1 MTVSRLLAELSS
13 SELTEW
19 HAFANME
26 PFGGAVDD
34 LRAGLGPALTVNM
47 NRAKDSEPIGPMTF
61 FPWHN
66 PEAPAPKPEPKTPEE
81 LAAALRA
88 MLNSKANP
96 DGN

>member
-1 MTVSRLLAELSS
+1 MTVSRLLAELGSR
-13 SELTEW
+13 EMTEW
-19 HAFANME
+19 QAFAQLE

-47 NRAKDSEPIGPMTF
+47 NRTEGTEPIGPMQF
-61 FPWHN
+61 YPWYD
-66 PEAPAPKPEPKTPEE
+66 AKAPEPEPQTPEE

-88 MLNSKANP
+88 LLTSKAKP

>member
-47 NRAKDSEPIGPMTF
+47 NRAKDVDPIGPMAF
-61 FPWHN
+61 YPWHD
-66 PEAPAPKPEPKTPEE
+66 ATKAPEPEPQTPEE

-88 MLNSKANP
+88 LLTAKANT

>member
-19 HAFANME
+19 QAFANME

-47 NRAKDSEPIGPMTF
+47 NRVKDTEPIGPMAF
-61 FPWHN
+61 YPWHDAA
-66 PEAPAPKPEPKTPEE
+66 PKAPAPEPQTPEE

-96 DGN
+96 NGN